1 MYSLVVKLKFYYY
14 LSRPPEIKESPIHIK
29 TKDVDHI
36 HKMYGHK
43 YKDEADPEIPAG
55 NYSQFFILDVQ
66 PLYNTLEGIFNLSEE
81 SASFVVNRIFQ
92 VL

>member
-1 MYSLVVKLKFYYY
+1 M
-14 LSRPPEIKESPIHIK
+14 R
-29 TKDVDHI
+29 
-36 HKMYGHK
+36 GHK

-55 NYSQFFILDVQ
+55 NYSQFFKSDVQ
-66 PLYNTLEGIFNLSEE
+66 PLYNTLEGIFNLNEE